1 MSASERIVH
10 VNEVTFATA
19 VLEAKGPVL
28 VDFYADWCGPC
39 RRLGPVLEE
48 IAADAEGVHI
58 VKVDVDKCPGL
69 ASQYNVNSIPTLKVF
84 RDGAVT
90 DQLVGLANRQQ
101 LRKLLKL

>member
-1 MSASERIVH
+1 
-10 VNEVTFATA
+10 
-19 VLEAKGPVL
+19 LEAKGPVL